1 MENKILSELIEQYN
15 YLYKDEPDLKKYSEY
30 AITYHST
37 AIEGS
42 TLTES
47 EVIELLDI
55 GKPAKNR
62 EFLHNLM
69 VFDHHKALLYVVE
82 AAKRKEKITE
92 KQVRNISAMVMKNTG
107 SQYNTAA
114 GNFDAGKG
122 EYRLIGVHA
131 GKRTFPDY
139 RKVPALMKK
148 LIGYINSEQEMRNID
163 VLQLAFE
170 VHFRFVSIHP
180 FADGNGRVARL
191 LMNYILTYYDLPMLI
206 ISRSDRLRYMDILYQ
221 AQEDRNMPPFYNF
234 MLRQYIKF
242 LKYEI
247 RRYKLFKE
255 QHVI

>member
-1 MENKILSELIEQYN
+1 MTEKDRKTLAELVEQY
-15 YLYKDEPDLKKYSEY
+15 YQLFQSEHDLKKYSEY

-42 TLTES
+42 TLTRN

-62 EFLHNLM
+62 EFQHNLM
-69 VFDHHKALLYVVE
+69 VFDHHNALRYAVE
-82 AAKRKEKITE
+82 AAKSKEKLTE
-92 KQVRNISAMVMKNTG
+92 QLIQNISAMVMKNTG
-107 SQYNTAA
+107 IQYNTAVGA
-114 GNFDAGKG
+114 FDCSNG
-122 EYRLIGVHA
+122 EYRLVGVHA

-148 LIGYINSEQEMRNID
+148 LIEYIDNEQGKQDVD

-170 VHFRFVSIHP
+170 LHFRFVSIHP

-191 LMNYILTYYDLPMLI
+191 LMNYILAYYEMPMLVV
-206 ISRSDRLRYMDILYQ
+206 SKSDRLKYIDALYRGQENGYMTPY
-221 AQEDRNMPPFYNF
+221 YNF

-242 LKYEI
+242 LRHEI
-247 RRYKLFKE
+247 KQYKL
-255 QHVI
+255 ID